1 LTNQVAEVS
10 GFANSMET
18 LHHITIVKAAM
29 AYDHPE
35 MREVIAIIINQALYF
50 GDQLDEILL
59 NPNQIQAHSNK
70 VEDVPKLCGGTSSLI
85 SFLEDNLSIPLKLRG
100 IISYFPV
107 RTPTMDGIKNCHTVI
122 LTSDA
127 KWNTFSEDQ
136 DEGK

>member
-1 LTNQVAEVS
+1 
-10 GFANSMET
+10 
-18 LHHITIVKAAM
+18 M

-59 NPNQIQAHSNK
+59 NPNQIQAHSNN